1 MQWADG
7 DGEVE
12 AFVKIHEHRHSFLQH
27 RYLKEDGMPGSYSPD
42 FLVRTAEKVWIVET
56 KAQKDLS
63 STNVKRKARSAK
75 SWCDRINELE
85 SEQRSHREWKYV
97 LLGQDAVESFR
108 ARGMKVSDLLDYA
121 TVTGDSVV
129 QERLL

>member
-1 MQWADG
+1 
-7 DGEVE
+7 
-12 AFVKIHEHRHSFLQH
+12 
-27 RYLKEDGMPGSYSPD
+27 MPGSYSPD

-75 SWCDRINELE
+75 SWCDRINQLDPD
-85 SEQRSHREWKYV
+85 QRSHREWKYV
-97 LLGQDAVESFR
+97 VLGQDAVESFR